1 MNHVKTL
8 MENKGYAEL
17 INTSGPNNENLTY
30 SVTLPVREKFLSVF
44 KYKCS
49 HELRPVPIVSIFVIP

>member
-1 MNHVKTL
+1 